1 MKTLVTICFMMLVS
15 LCSKANPA
23 ESSAKDPVFI
33 KDAYAVACDKAMD
46 YYTEYYWSPRTGLV
60 YTCLPE
66 NVRKS
71 DDCVDGMFHWYQ
83 GIPGGYGN
91 GMGDCALIMGTAL
104 AGTVDKWK
112 MITDKKEKERLVR
125 LADRLAQGMFNL
137 ASLHGIKGF
146 VARGICVDDGK
157 SICSL
162 SSIDQYTHWE
172 HSLWRW
178 ARSGMA
184 SKDMLEKYKRYV
196 LEVAQFME
204 EKVIEENGWNFGLA
218 DGTIPDPRGICT
230 MWGPDKKAHAAARL
244 PMLYIATW
252 YATGDKHWADMYEK
266 YIDDAIRMTIVLKD
280 LTEEQVKYYMPC
292 YALYQAMCSLEIIYD
307 YEKDPSRRALL
318 EECMAE
324 FSRRAHLR
332 ATLADPANPP
342 YGMCWDGELAL
353 AAMMD
358 PMYEMDDFDR
368 TFLKEAVERTAP
380 LRMGWCRAAHI
391 YAAWWRYLAR
401 EKERTEK
408 Q

>member
-1 MKTLVTICFMMLVS
+1 MLGS
-15 LCSKANPA
+15 GWCS
-23 ESSAKDPVFI
+23 V
-33 KDAYAVACDKAMD
+33 
-46 YYTEYYWSPRTGLV
+46 GLR
-60 YTCLPE
+60 E
-66 NVRKS
+66 
-71 DDCVDGMFHWYQ
+71 
-83 GIPGGYGN
+83 
-91 GMGDCALIMGTAL
+91 
-104 AGTVDKWK
+104 
-112 MITDKKEKERLVR
+112 
-125 LADRLAQGMFNL
+125 
-137 ASLHGIKGF
+137 
-146 VARGICVDDGK
+146 ICVERFYRLNHFISTYSGSHLRRIGINYRLRHPDSGMLRAFRGMALLRRLGFKTAAMALRDD
-157 SICSL
+157 SL
-162 SSIDQYTHWE
+162 SIDDPR
-172 HSLWRW
+172 LL
-178 ARSGMA
+178 A
-184 SKDMLEKYKRYV
+184 
-196 LEVAQFME
+196 E
-204 EKVIEENGWNFGLA
+204 EKLAIVLGTEGDGLA